1 MEWKTCNIQ
10 ITKTKKLRQNTK
22 VIHKKCTMNSL
33 LEFEI
38 NFIGLKHGELKDRE
52 LKIKKRNRRTIF

>member
-1 MEWKTCNIQ
+1 
-10 ITKTKKLRQNTK
+10 
-22 VIHKKCTMNSL
+22 MNSL

-52 LKIKKRNRRTIF
+52 LKIKKRNRRTNF